1 MNQPIR
7 LSVQT
12 FAAIILWTVGG
23 CTTIQPDWKWPGK
36 DKPVTPEVVMPIWTD
51 TVLHQPGKPGVR
63 GFGGRVF
70 FYEQEGGEPIK
81 VDGSLTVYVF
91 DGEQLDVQQA
101 KPLRKFVFT
110 PEQLAKHHSKS
121 DLGDSYSVWIPWE
134 KVGGPSKALSLI
146 TRFDGRNGGTAISD
160 ASNKLLPGISPALAN
175 KSSEPPE
182 NAQAPSPVRQVS
194 FETETLQGTD
204 VSANGNATASTGDR
218 EAKMKTYSLA
228 LPSHFQRHLRSG
240 DALQSD
246 EGPATTDGLQRLPP
260 AGSRSAIPMATPVE
274 NTTAESVNATDQWES
289 LTTSPSPAIDSSP
302 SKYPARKAPVFPP
315 STFQI
320 RKQPIRATWQSG
332 LEPTPRSVMTKLGA
346 RSVEAESQGAEA
358 VPVAGR

>member
-1 MNQPIR
+1 MNQQMR
-7 LSVQT
+7 MAVQT
-12 FAAIILWTVGG
+12 FAAITLWMVGG
-23 CTTIQPDWKWPGK
+23 CTTIQPDWKWPSK

-70 FYEQEGGEPIK
+70 FYEQEGADPIK

-160 ASNKLLPGISPALAN
+160 ASNKLLPGISPALAK
-175 KSSEPPE
+175 KSSDLPS
-182 NAQAPSPVRQVS
+182 NAQSPSPVQQVS
-194 FETETLQGTD
+194 FETDTVQAAD
-204 VSANGNATASTGDR
+204 VSANGNANASVDDR
-218 EAKMKTYSLA
+218 ESKMKTYSLA

-240 DALQSD
+240 ETGQSG
-246 EGPATTDGLQRLPP
+246 EGPPTTGGLQRLPP
-260 AGSRSAIPMATPVE
+260 AGSGSAIPMATPVE
-274 NTTAESVNATDQWES
+274 NTTDESVNATDQWES
-289 LTTSPSPAIDSSP
+289 LTTSPSRAVDSLP

-346 RSVEAESQGAEA
+346 RSVEAETAEGEA
-358 VPVAGR
+358 APFAGR